1 MQGHKYGSAIVTFI
15 LSTLYL
21 VPIIIGVNRALAS
34 AGTAPVLLTSG
45 VVLALDALWALLLWR
60 AARRDE
66 GAALQ
71 RGRRLW
77 GGYALVLV
85 VVVITALALR
95 ALAPEART
103 AQALFNLVWRLQIFG
118 ALVGLGGTEIIRAR
132 QKETEPPA

>member
-1 MQGHKYGSAIVTFI
+1 MQGQKYGRAIVTFI

-21 VPIIIGVNRALAS
+21 VPIITGVNRALAS
-34 AGTAPVLLTSG
+34 AGRAPVLLTSG

-60 AARRDE
+60 AARR
-66 GAALQ
+66 Q

-95 ALAPEART
+95 ALAPEADT
-103 AQALFNLVWRLQIFG
+103 AQALFNLVWRFQIFG
-118 ALVGLGGTEIIRAR
+118 ALVGLGGTEIIRVR
-132 QKETEPPA
+132 QGGADQAT